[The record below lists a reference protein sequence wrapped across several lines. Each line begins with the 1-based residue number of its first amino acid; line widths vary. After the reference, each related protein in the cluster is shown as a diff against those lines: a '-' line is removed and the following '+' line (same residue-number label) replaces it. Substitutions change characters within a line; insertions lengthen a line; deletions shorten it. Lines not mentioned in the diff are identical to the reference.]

1 MDLQKRHELE
11 TKEFSNAYNACKF
24 ASFCAYNNIKC
35 KLGRDGGVWWV
46 SY

>member
-1 MDLQKRHELE
+1 MDLQKRYELE